1 MAINVLRIHF
11 VLDHSIYIFTKEA
24 LIPFEKDRSCDIT
37 KKKKKKKSIIETD
50 WINEGCFVNL
60 PILTNVVM

>member
-11 VLDHSIYIFTKEA
+11 VLDHSIYIFTKEV

-37 KKKKKKKSIIETD
+37 RKKKKSIIETN
-50 WINEGCFVNL
+50 WINEDCFVNL

>member
-24 LIPFEKDRSCDIT
+24 LIPFEKDT
-37 KKKKKKKSIIETD
+37 N
-50 WINEGCFVNL
+50 WINEDCFVNL